1 LLIEQGT
8 PKEIYSN
15 PKKKFTAEFIGEKNI
30 FNGKVLDVN
39 KSTILV
45 DIESDKIE
53 VANKNYKISKNQGV
67 SLSIKS
73 ESIKVDKVKV
83 SKQPQENKG
92 IKGKITE
99 ITFLGQF
106 VRYLVL
112 LNNNQEIQVR
122 SHDEV
127 SNINVNDDV
136 MLSWRL
142 EDFLVHEG

>member
-1 LLIEQGT
+1 MYKRQ
-8 PKEIYSN
+8 IYSN

-53 VANKNYKISKNQGV
+53 VANKNYKINKGQDV

-73 ESIKVDKVKV
+73 ESIKVDKLKV
-83 SKQPQENKG
+83 SKQSQENKG

>member
-1 LLIEQGT
+1 M
-8 PKEIYSN
+8 
-15 PKKKFTAEFIGEKNI
+15 
-30 FNGKVLDVN
+30 
-39 KSTILV
+39 
-45 DIESDKIE
+45 
-53 VANKNYKISKNQGV
+53 
-67 SLSIKS
+67 SIKS
-73 ESIKVDKVKV
+73 ESIKFDKLKV
-83 SKQPQENKG
+83 SKQSQENKG

-106 VRYLVL
+106 VRYLIL

>member
-1 LLIEQGT
+1 MSKKGLKVIFGFFLLKMMRKSSQG
-8 PKEIYSN
+8 K
-15 PKKKFTAEFIGEKNI
+15 
-30 FNGKVLDVN
+30 L
-39 KSTILV
+39 
-45 DIESDKIE
+45 
-53 VANKNYKISKNQGV
+53 
-67 SLSIKS
+67 
-73 ESIKVDKVKV
+73 KV
-83 SKQPQENKG
+83 SKKPQENKA